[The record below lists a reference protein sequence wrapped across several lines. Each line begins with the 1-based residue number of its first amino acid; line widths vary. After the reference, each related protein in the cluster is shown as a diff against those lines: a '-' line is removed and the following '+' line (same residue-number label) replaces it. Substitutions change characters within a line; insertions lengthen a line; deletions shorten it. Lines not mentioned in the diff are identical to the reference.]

1 MPRYGGISARIYIN
15 GTAVVGLADWTVDM
29 SNEQI
34 EVTAFGDTN
43 KTYVQG
49 FPDLKGTFSGFWD
62 DTEDAVW
69 TATQGVVPVYLSIYP
84 SLTASS
90 KYLYGPAW
98 LSASLSAGAK
108 DAVKTSGT
116 FTASESWTIAI

>member
-1 MPRYGGISARIYIN
+1 MARYGGIGARLYIN
-15 GTAVVGLADWTVDM
+15 NAQVLALSEWTVDM

-62 DTEDAVW
+62 DAEDAIW
-69 TATQGVVPVYLSIYP
+69 QATQGVVPVYVSIYP
-84 SLTASS
+84 SINASS

-98 LSASLSAGAK
+98 VSASLSAGAK

-116 FTASESWTIAI
+116 FTASESWTIQV

>member
-1 MPRYGGISARIYIN
+1 MARYGGIGGRLYIN
-15 GTAVVGLADWTVDM
+15 GTTVVGLSDWTVDM

-49 FPDLKGTFSGFWD
+49 FPDLKGTFAGFWD
-62 DTEDAVW
+62 DTEDAIW
-69 TATQGVVPVYLSIYP
+69 QATQGVVPVYLSIYP
-84 SLTASS
+84 SINASS
-90 KYLYGPAW
+90 AYLYGPAW
-98 LSASLSAGAK
+98 LSASLSASSK

-116 FTASESWTIAI
+116 FTASESWTIAV